1 MVTNQ
6 TSYRLEACVNGFAQA
21 ISAQNAGAHQ
31 VELCSRLD
39 LDGLTPTRSDIEQC
53 LAQLNIP
60 TKIMIRPTSGNFVT
74 DDKTLD
80 KMISEIKE
88 VKSMEVRH
96 IVLGLTTQD
105 HMLDLDS
112 LCTLRDI
119 AFPMAVTIHKAIDTC
134 LDPIQEVER
143 LVRTGGFHGVLTS
156 GGASTAVEGA
166 PIIKKMIALSIG
178 EIDIISAGSITQDN
192 FLFIHEVINGIS
204 YHGKRIV
211 GSL

>member
-6 TSYRLEACVNGFAQA
+6 SSYRLEACVNGFAQA

-143 LVRTGGFHGVLTS
+143 LVRTGGFHSVLTS
-156 GGASTAVEGA
+156 GGATTALEGSST
-166 PIIKKMIALSIG
+166 IMRMIEKSKGQIR
-178 EIDIISAGSITQDN
+178 IISAGSITIDN
-192 FLFIHEVINGIS
+192 LQHVHRLIDGHY

-211 GSL
+211 GVL